1 MSLALIAKP
10 CSEACPRIYLPL
22 CGNDGK
28 TYGNECELNVA
39 KCKSKGEIRLK
50 KEGECGK
57 HSHTINIF
65 LKISIKEQSF
75 GTYVKFKAIR
85 HTSRVLHTAIKWAQ
99 TLSVKTMLL
108 LIFVLQV
115 LPFFCDSV
123 FYMDVQIIY
132 NCSLF
137 LFFLLSFVIVV

>member
-1 MSLALIAKP
+1 MSLSLIAKP

-57 HSHTINIF
+57 HSHYYEYYIF
-65 LKISIKEQSF
+65 KNLHKR
-75 GTYVKFKAIR
+75 TKFWYIC
-85 HTSRVLHTAIKWAQ
+85 
-99 TLSVKTMLL
+99 
-108 LIFVLQV
+108 QV
-115 LPFFCDSV
+115 
-123 FYMDVQIIY
+123 
-132 NCSLF
+132 
-137 LFFLLSFVIVV
+137 